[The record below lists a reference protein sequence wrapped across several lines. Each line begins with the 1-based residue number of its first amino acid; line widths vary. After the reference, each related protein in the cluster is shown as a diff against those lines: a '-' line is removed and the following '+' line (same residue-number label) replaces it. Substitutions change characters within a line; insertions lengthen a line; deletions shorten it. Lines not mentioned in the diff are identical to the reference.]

1 MRVISQNSICDIP
14 YDHFRFYID
23 EGNIIAVSVGDEKS
37 KILMAEYS
45 SDLIAIR
52 AMKKLQLTYAG
63 EREMYNFGK
72 DSDRCYFRF
81 PNEGAI

>member
-1 MRVISQNSICDIP
+1 MRVISQNGICDMP
-14 YDHFRFYID
+14 YDNFRFYVD
-23 EGNIIAVSVGDEKS
+23 EGSVIAVSVGDEKS

-52 AMKKLQLTYAG
+52 AMKKLQWAYAG
-63 EREMYNFGK
+63 EREMSKFGK

-81 PNEGAI
+81 PNEEAT